1 MVKTV
6 MVTNNPKCFQAFQK
20 SFETIYMEEGTYW
33 EVLVKARDLIYQKY
47 DLLTHPLA
55 GSVKPNQMPYRTILL
70 ADKQDDMDKFYL
82 DCKLIENSMD
92 TYQKFIR
99 DRKLPDW
106 SPKLLQDFQ
115 DVDYS
120 LIDGVVQQL
129 KK

>member
-6 MVTNNPKCFQAFQK
+6 IVTNNPVCNKAFKDQ
-20 SFETIYMEEGTYW
+20 FEIIYLKEGTYW
-33 EVLVKARDLIYQKY
+33 DVLIKARDLIYLNY

-70 ADKQDDMDKFYL
+70 ADKQDDKEKFYL

-92 TYQKFIR
+92 SYQKFIK

-106 SPKLLQDFQ
+106 SEKLLEDFQ

-120 LIDGVVQQL
+120 LIEGVVA
-129 KK
+129 KMNT